1 MKNKWKRNPFFYT
14 ALTLLLLFVLLVA
27 AGIGMIYYV
36 LMIPDPDGLSL
47 ASFPATLTDNFSLW
61 LDYEDGNVTVEE
73 IGLERLD
80 EYGAWVQV
88 LDESGREIFS
98 HNKPAGR
105 PDTYTMAELVNL
117 AGSGYKNGYT
127 VFVNYFDASDTT
139 LNYILG
145 FPYSIGKSTLYYNG
159 ENVARISPFA
169 QRMILASGVVIVLCG
184 FVWSFWLSRKL
195 STITG
200 AVRSISEHDYKP
212 MKEKGVFAEVSAS
225 LNKMDAEIRRSTGI
239 REETDR
245 TRREW
250 ISNITHDLITP
261 LSPIRGYAELLTD
274 GGADEQTVREYGA
287 VILKNADHIEKLMN
301 DLKLTYQLEA
311 GAFPYAP
318 RKMRV
323 VRFLREVVI
332 DIINDPA
339 FSGRTVEFES
349 RIPETDAL
357 FDPDLLRRAVQN
369 IVVNSL
375 THNPPGTKVN
385 VTVESPQAGHFTVSV
400 RDDGRGMSETELSNL
415 WTRYYRGTNTEEKP
429 EGSGL
434 GLAIAKQIV
443 TLHGGDITV
452 RSRPGEGTEFKVI
465 F

>member
-1 MKNKWKRNPFFYT
+1 MKNKRKRNPFFYT
-14 ALTLLLLFVLLVA
+14 ALTLLVLFILLAA
-27 AGIGMIYYV
+27 AGIWMIYYV

-61 LDYEDGNVTVEE
+61 MDYEDGNVTVEE
-73 IGLERLD
+73 TGLERLD
-80 EYGAWVQV
+80 EYGAWVQI

-98 HNKPAGR
+98 YNKPADR
-105 PDTYTMAELVNL
+105 PGSYSMAELVAL
-117 AGSGYKNGYT
+117 TGSGYENGYT
-127 VFVNYFDASDTT
+127 VFVNHFDTSGTT
-139 LNYILG
+139 LNYIVG

-159 ENVARISPFA
+159 ENVALISPFA
-169 QRMILASGVVIVLCG
+169 RRMILAAGVVIVLCG

-195 STITG
+195 SAITG
-200 AVRSISEHDYKP
+200 AVRSISEHSYRP

-225 LNKMDAEIRRSTGI
+225 LNKMDEEIRRSARI
-239 REETDR
+239 QEETDR
-245 TRREW
+245 TRKEW
-250 ISNITHDLITP
+250 ISNITHDLKTP

-274 GGADEQTVREYGA
+274 GAADEQTVREYGA

-339 FSGRTVEFES
+339 FSGRTIEFES
-349 RIPETDAL
+349 RTPETDAV

-375 THNPPGTKVN
+375 THNPPGTKVS
-385 VTVESPQAGHFTVSV
+385 VAVESPQPGHFTVSI
-400 RDDGRGMSETELSNL
+400 RDDGRGMSETELANL
-415 WTRYYRGTNTEEKP
+415 WTRYYRGTNTKEKP

-443 TLHGGDITV
+443 ALHGGEITV
-452 RSRPGEGTEFKVI
+452 RSRVGQGTEFKVT